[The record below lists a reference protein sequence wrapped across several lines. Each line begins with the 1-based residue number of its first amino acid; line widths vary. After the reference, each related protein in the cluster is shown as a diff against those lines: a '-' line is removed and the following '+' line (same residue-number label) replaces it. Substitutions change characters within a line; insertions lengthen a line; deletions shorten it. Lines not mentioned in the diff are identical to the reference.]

1 MLSRLALLGLA
12 GLLGAAC
19 SLYVEKDDT
28 DANVDVFPPDAGSP
42 PDAGPAP
49 DAAVCAAC
57 TESIACPAPGQG
69 RASVCGLLLDVETDT
84 RLRLGDC
91 VVCVPGEAAEGP
103 CALRLAA
110 YDARQLHG
118 NPTGAT
124 PLSASATYVDTCGRF
139 YVQGI
144 PVAPN
149 QLVAVTADTDGDAY
163 RRSATFF
170 SLSPGARVQNAPL
183 SITRASTDAAWTQSA
198 GNPFGDT
205 SVAAHGVLALRFRH
219 GGPAAGVTATI
230 NGDTATALYFG
241 DTNPTVRS
249 TIAPA
254 QTETGVNGGALV
266 TEGDVAVYSGT
277 GGLPEDCAWRQRM
290 GAVIPGVV
298 VTADVR
304 AEGAGCP

>member
-28 DANVDVFPPDAGSP
+28 DANVDVPQPDAASP

-69 RASVCGLLLDVETDT
+69 RASVCGLLLDVETGT

-91 VVCVPGEAAEGP
+91 VVCTPDEAAEGP
-103 CALRLAA
+103 CALSLAA
-110 YDARQLHG
+110 YDAGQLHA

-124 PLSASATYVDTCGRF
+124 PLSAGATYLDTCGRF
-139 YVQGI
+139 YVEGI
-144 PVAPN
+144 SVASS
-149 QLVAVTADTDGDAY
+149 QIVAVTADTDGDAY
-163 RRSATFF
+163 RRSAALFT
-170 SLSPGARVQNAPL
+170 LSPGSRVQNAPL
-183 SITRASTDAAWTQSA
+183 SIVRASTDASWTQSA
-198 GNPFGDT
+198 GEPFGDT
-205 SVAAHGVLALRFRH
+205 SVADHGVLALRFLH
-219 GGPAAGVTATI
+219 GGPVAGVTATI
-230 NGDTATALYFG
+230 DGDVADALYFG

-254 QTETGVNGGALV
+254 QTETGENGAALV
-266 TEGDVAVYSGT
+266 TEGGIAVYRGT
-277 GGLPEDCAWRQRM
+277 GGLPEDCAWQQRVA
-290 GAVIPGVV
+290 AVIPGVV
-298 VTADVR
+298 VTLDVR